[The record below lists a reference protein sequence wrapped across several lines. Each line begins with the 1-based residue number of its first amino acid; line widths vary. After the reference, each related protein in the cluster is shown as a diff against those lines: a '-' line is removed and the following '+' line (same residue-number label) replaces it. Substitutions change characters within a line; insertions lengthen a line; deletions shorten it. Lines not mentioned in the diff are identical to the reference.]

1 MYNLSMGTVE
11 PYELNIY
18 KQLLELSS
26 PAADT
31 VRRIWR
37 YEPVISAN
45 KLKISSRNINHYESI
60 GLIKDPRTKD
70 NKKGWRKFTYVEAVY
85 LLIVRELRHY
95 EVNTDYIKTFYD
107 SFVKTDNEFFTNAL
121 LLVHLGY
128 KITIVIE
135 PNKTESILTAKEL
148 FDREHSVEYDL
159 YSSEIRLNLACFARR
174 AEDLIRNENLTSE
187 IATWFRD
194 ELDDEALKE
203 LRRDW
208 SEKENILID
217 KFRQLK
223 PGESFAV
230 KYANNGDIHT
240 THEKPIE
247 VKEDLARSLVD
258 VAGDYGEA
266 TIKMSGGRAVRGTV
280 KKSTKL

>member
-1 MYNLSMGTVE
+1 MDAIE
-11 PYELNIY
+11 PHELNIY
-18 KQLLELSS
+18 KQLLEMSS

-31 VRRIWR
+31 IRRIWR

-60 GLIKDPRTKD
+60 GLIKDPRADD
-70 NKKGWRKFTYVEAVY
+70 NKKGWRKFTYIEAVY

-107 SFVKTDNEFFTNAL
+107 SFVKTDNELFTNAL

-148 FDREHSVEYDL
+148 FDREHSVDYDL
-159 YSSEIRLNLACFARR
+159 YSSEIRLNLACFAHR
-174 AEDLIRNENLTSE
+174 AEDLIRNESLTSE
-187 IATWFRD
+187 IAAWFRD

-208 SEKENILID
+208 SEKENTLID
-217 KFRQLK
+217 RFRQLK

-230 KYANNGDIHT
+230 KYANNGDIYT
-240 THEKPIE
+240 TYEKP
-247 VKEDLARSLVD
+247 VKINEDLGRSLTD
-258 VAGDYGEA
+258 VTGDYGEM
-266 TIKMSGGRAVRGTV
+266 TIKTSGGRAVRGTV